1 VFHGQFE
8 VEGVI
13 MQKTILESAIQP
25 YLKLVHRNME
35 LMKHL
40 SVSPEIKPLTSGDA
54 ENPFRHAQACLA
66 QLTQSSAV
74 AMVMQGAFKNYTE
87 FLLEISQTNMFAASQ
102 TQESLARVQDTLVRQ
117 GQAVVEA
124 VAAEPVTV
132 LVSTPAP
139 EKRKDKE
146 QVELQGA

>member
-1 VFHGQFE
+1 
-8 VEGVI
+8 

-25 YLKLVHRNME
+25 YLKLVRSNME

-40 SVSPEIKPLTSGDA
+40 SVSPEIKPLASEDA
-54 ENPFRHAQACLA
+54 ENPFLQAQACLA

-74 AMVMQGAFKNYTE
+74 AKVMQGALRNYTE
-87 FLLEISQTNMFAASQ
+87 FLLEIGQINLFTANQ

-117 GQAVVEA
+117 GQSVVEA
-124 VAAEPVTV
+124 AVAAPVAV

-139 EKRKDKE
+139 EKRKE
-146 QVELQGA
+146 QMELQGA